1 MEIKCIITD
10 DEPTARAGLTEYVDK
25 IDFLTLVG
33 ECEDAIQLNNM
44 LKTVQPDLLF
54 LDIEMP
60 YMSGLQLLSSLRNPP
75 KVIITSAYD
84 RYAIDGYELDVVDYL
99 LKPISFHRFLKAV
112 NKVHNLIGQE
122 QHVDDQKH
130 IFVRTDKQLKKVVLN
145 DILFIESMENYV
157 LIHTAGSK
165 EVVRMALKQLLDILP
180 QKNFLQ
186 VHRSYIVNTH
196 HVQGIDGNTLVI
208 GQYKITVARNLRDRV
223 FDILLSCR

>member
-10 DEPTARAGLTEYVDK
+10 DEPTARAGLTEYVEK

-99 LKPISFHRFLKAV
+99 LKPISFDRFLKAV

-130 IFVRTDKQLKKVVLN
+130 IFDSYGKLKRGSSD
-145 DILFIESMENYV
+145 DIE
-157 LIHTAGSK
+157 T
-165 EVVRMALKQLLDILP
+165 
-180 QKNFLQ
+180 
-186 VHRSYIVNTH
+186 
-196 HVQGIDGNTLVI
+196 
-208 GQYKITVARNLRDRV
+208 IT
-223 FDILLSCR
+223 

>member
-10 DEPTARAGLTEYVDK
+10 DEPTARAGLIEYVEK

-44 LKTVQPDLLF
+44 LSTVQPDLLF

-84 RYAIDGYELDVVDYL
+84 RYAIEGYELDVVDYL
-99 LKPISFHRFLKAV
+99 LKPISFDRFLKSV
-112 NKVHNLIGQE
+112 NKVHNLIEQE
-122 QHVDDQKH
+122 QQVDDQKP

-157 LIHTAGSK
+157 LIHTVNSK
-165 EVVRMALKQLLDILP
+165 EVVRMTLKQLLDILP

-186 VHRSYIVNTH
+186 VHRSFIVNIH
-196 HVQGIDGNTLVI
+196 HVQGIDGNTLIV
-208 GQYKITVARNLRDRV
+208 GQHKITVARSLRDQV
-223 FDILLSCR
+223 FDILLSR